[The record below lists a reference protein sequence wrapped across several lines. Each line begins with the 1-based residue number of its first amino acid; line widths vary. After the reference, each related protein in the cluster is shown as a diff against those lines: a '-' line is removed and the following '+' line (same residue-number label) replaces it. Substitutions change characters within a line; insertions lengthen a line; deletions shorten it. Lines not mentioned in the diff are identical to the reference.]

1 MSSPITAIVAYPT
14 KHPETGESIKFDLN
28 YYTNTHMPLIEKHW
42 APHGMTSYSIHEFPN
57 PSPLTGQP
65 QPYHLQA
72 IVKFKS
78 LEGFK
83 NALEKEGPV
92 TKPDVEKFSNIF
104 PHVWVADPVPGGE
117 KTVAGLESDGTAQ
130 A

>member
-14 KHPETGESIKFDLN
+14 KHSETGESIKFDLN
-28 YYTNTHMPLIEKHW
+28 YYTSTHMPLI
-42 APHGMTSYSIHEFPN
+42 N

-72 IVKFKS
+72 VVKFKS
-78 LEGFK
+78 LDGFK

-104 PHVWVADPVPGGE
+104 PVVWVAEPVPGGE
-117 KTVAGLESDGTAQ
+117 QTVAGLESDGTAQ
-130 A
+130 V